1 MSTMTLIRHGQA
13 SFFAEDYDRLSAV
26 GEEQSRSLGRYW
38 GSHGYG
44 FDAVYTGPRLRQKQ
58 TAECIGETY
67 RQAGGQWPEPIVQS
81 GLDEYDLKG
90 FIEHLAPALAN
101 LDPHFASLVD
111 ASKHETPK
119 PQEHLRSF
127 QLMFEKLLLHW
138 QSERMHLANVESWTT
153 FRQRVESSIR
163 EIQRNTLQGCRV
175 AIVTSG
181 GFIGT
186 ATQSVLGSPDRIAL
200 ELNWRVLNS
209 SLTEFVFD
217 RDRMTLDRFNAV
229 PHLPDRALWT
239 YR

>member
-1 MSTMTLIRHGQA
+1 
-13 SFFAEDYDRLSAV
+13 
-26 GEEQSRSLGRYW
+26 
-38 GSHGYG
+38 
-44 FDAVYTGPRLRQKQ
+44 
-58 TAECIGETY
+58 
-67 RQAGGQWPEPIVQS
+67 VQS

-101 LDPHFASLVD
+101 LDPHFAKLID
-111 ASKHETPK
+111 ASKHASTEPH
-119 PQEHLRSF
+119 ERLRSF
-127 QLMFEKLLLHW
+127 QLMFGKLLLYW
-138 QSERMHLANVESWTT
+138 QSERTHLANVESWTQ

-163 EIQRNTLQGCRV
+163 EIQRNALQGCRV

-186 ATQSVLGSPDRIAL
+186 ATQTVLGSPDRIAL

-217 RDRMTLDRFNAV
+217 QDRMTLDRFNAV

>member
-13 SFFAEDYDRLSAV
+13 SFFSADYDRLSAV

-38 GSHGYG
+38 GSHGYR
-44 FDAVYTGPRLRQKQ
+44 FDAVVTGPRLRQKQ
-58 TAECIGETY
+58 TAECIGEAY
-67 RQAGGQWPEPIVQS
+67 RHAGGEWPEPIVQS

-90 FIEHLAPALAN
+90 FIEHLAPALARQ
-101 LDPHFASLVD
+101 DSHFASLID
-111 ASKHETPK
+111 ESKQDTTK
-119 PQEHLRSF
+119 SQRHLRSF
-127 QLMFEKLLLHW
+127 QLMFERLLVHW
-138 QSERMHLANVESWTT
+138 QSESTLLANVESWTT

-163 EIQRNTLQGCRV
+163 EIQRNTLKGCRV
-175 AIVTSG
+175 AVVTSG

-186 ATQSVLGSPDRIAL
+186 ATQLVLGSPDRIAL

-209 SLTEFVFD
+209 SLTEFVID

-229 PHLPDRALWT
+229 PHLPDRTHWT

>member
-1 MSTMTLIRHGQA
+1 MSTMTFIRHGQA
-13 SFFAEDYDRLSAV
+13 SFFAADYDRLSAI
-26 GEEQSRSLGRYW
+26 GEEQSRWLGRYW
-38 GSHGYG
+38 GLHGYR

-58 TAECIGETY
+58 TAECIGEAY
-67 RQAGGQWPEPIVQS
+67 RQASGQWPEPIVQS
-81 GLDEYDLKG
+81 GLDEYDLNG

-101 LDPHFASLVD
+101 LDPQFASLID
-111 ASKHETPK
+111 ASNHQTAL

-138 QSERMHLANVESWTT
+138 QSEKTPSTNVESWTK
-153 FRQRVESSIR
+153 FRQRVESSIQ
-163 EIQRNTLQGCRV
+163 EIQQNTPKSCRV

-186 ATQSVLGSPDRIAL
+186 ATQLVLGSPDRTAL
-200 ELNWRVLNS
+200 DLNWRVLNS

-229 PHLPDRALWT
+229 PHLPDPTHWT

>member
-1 MSTMTLIRHGQA
+1 MTLIRHGQA
-13 SFFAEDYDRLSAV
+13 SFFSADYDRLSAV

-38 GSHGYG
+38 GLHGYR

-58 TAECIGETY
+58 TAECIGEAC
-67 RQAGGQWPEPIVQS
+67 RQAGGKWPEPIVHS

-101 LDPHFASLVD
+101 LDPHFASLIE
-111 ASKHETPK
+111 ASKQESTK
-119 PQEHLRSF
+119 PQEHLRNF

-138 QSERMHLANVESWTT
+138 QSEKTPLANVESWTE

-163 EIQRNTLQGCRV
+163 EIQQTTLKGCRV

-186 ATQSVLGSPDRIAL
+186 ATQLVLCSPDPIAL
-200 ELNWRVLNS
+200 GLNWRVLNS

-229 PHLPDRALWT
+229 PHLPDRTLWT

>member
-13 SFFAEDYDRLSAV
+13 SFFAADYDRLSAV

-38 GSHGYG
+38 GLHGYR

-58 TAECIGETY
+58 TAECIGEAY
-67 RQAGGQWPEPIVQS
+67 RQTDGEWPEPIQLS

-101 LDPHFASLVD
+101 LDPHFASLID
-111 ASKHETPK
+111 ASRHQTAQ

-127 QLMFEKLLLHW
+127 QLMFERLLLHW
-138 QSERMHLANVESWTT
+138 QSEKTPLANVESWPE

-163 EIQRNTLQGCRV
+163 EIQRKTLKGGRV

-181 GFIGT
+181 GFIG
-186 ATQSVLGSPDRIAL
+186 AAMQLVLCSPDPIAL

-229 PHLPDRALWT
+229 PHLPDPKHWT